1 MSHKSLEGIRV
12 LDLSRLLPGP
22 FLTMVLAD
30 MGADVIK
37 IEAPVIGDYMR
48 QLPPIKGKM
57 SGRFLSVNRDKR
69 SLVLN
74 LKDDKGR
81 AAFLR
86 MVESADV
93 VVESFRPGVLRKLGI
108 HFDEL
113 KARNENIILCSISGY
128 GQSGPYEKRAGHD
141 LNYIALAGVLAMG
154 GEPKGKP
161 MMPGTQIADLAG
173 GGLWGATA
181 ILGALVGRERNGGQH
196 LDISMTEGSLALLA
210 AEIGNLDCMS
220 RSPTRGAESL
230 NGALACYGVY
240 ETKDDKYIAVG
251 ALEPKFWMAF
261 NEAIGRKG
269 DMGEVMAPEAKQ
281 AELRQEVAAILLK
294 KTRDQWSTIFA
305 AHDCCT
311 EAVLELDELQDHPLH
326 KSRNV
331 FFTIPSDDGDVLQV
345 RTPVGQASAKRLA
358 PTLGQHSEEVLREHG
373 FSDEEIATL
382 V

>member
-1 MSHKSLEGIRV
+1 MSHNSLDGIRV

-74 LKDDKGR
+74 LKDDAGR
-81 AAFLR
+81 EAFLR

-108 HFDEL
+108 DFDVL
-113 KARNENIILCSISGY
+113 KARNEKIILCSISGY
-128 GQSGPYEKRAGHD
+128 GQNGPYEKRAGHD

-154 GEPKGKP
+154 GEPNGKP
-161 MMPGTQIADLAG
+161 GMPGTQIADLAG

-181 ILGALVGRERNGGQH
+181 ILGALVGRERNGAQH
-196 LDISMTEGSLALLA
+196 LDISMTEGALALLA
-210 AEIGNLDCMS
+210 AEIGNLDCVATP
-220 RSPTRGAESL
+220 PTRGSESL

-240 ETKDDKYIAVG
+240 ETKDNKFIAVG

-261 NEAIGRKG
+261 NTAIGRKG
-269 DMGEVMAPEAKQ
+269 DMGEVIAPPAKQ
-281 AELRQEVAAILLK
+281 AELRSEVAALLLE
-294 KTRDQWSTIFA
+294 KTRDQWSEIFA

-311 EAVLELDELQDHPLH
+311 EAVLELDELQEHPQH
-326 KSRNV
+326 VSRKV
-331 FFTIPSDDGDVLQV
+331 FFTIPSEAGEVLQV
-345 RTPVGQASAKRLA
+345 RTPVGQPKAKRLA
-358 PTLGQHSEEVLREHG
+358 PTLGQHTEEVLREHG
-373 FSDEEIATL
+373 FSDEEIASL